1 MRLDLL
7 VSRHNGLI
15 VINIR
20 KPIIN
25 IKRLVVRN
33 GALGQKWVRV
43 GLMLMLD
50 SLVTNLLYHDV
61 RHLLK

>member
-43 GLMLMLD
+43 GLMLMLN

>member
-25 IKRLVVRN
+25 INRLVVRN
-33 GALGQKWVRV
+33 GALRQNWVRV

>member
-33 GALGQKWVRV
+33 GALRQNWVRV
-43 GLMLMLD
+43 GLMLMLN